1 MDIDSMDYYR
11 CGHEVMQAIL
21 EGKEGGKR
29 FSEGGR
35 SRKQNIIDNRS
46 CEW

>member
-11 CGHEVMQAIL
+11 CGHEVTQVIL
-21 EGKEGGKR
+21 EGKERGKR
-29 FSEGGR
+29 FPGGG
-35 SRKQNIIDNRS
+35 SRKQNIIDNHG